1 MILEHRAVKR
11 KKEMH
16 KTMNE
21 KTEQNQN
28 PEIRKPIHSEYVYV
42 DNSNVFIEGKKIA
55 ARRRNLGETDFSF
68 RLDFG
73 ELYNFVAEYDPSK
86 IARALLLGS
95 RPPTSE
101 KVWNIAT
108 RAGFEVV
115 IIDRNSDNREKKV
128 DTGIVAAMIRDA
140 YTKAAKT
147 DVITL
152 VAGDSDYVPAVEMLV
167 ADGFH
172 VEVVFW
178 SSASAEL
185 KRVCSRFIE
194 LDRHLDALEY

>member
-1 MILEHRAVKR
+1 M
-11 KKEMH
+11 
-16 KTMNE
+16 
-21 KTEQNQN
+21 
-28 PEIRKPIHSEYVYV
+28 SEFVYV

-55 ARRRNLGETDFSF
+55 ARRHGVEDYYDFQF

-73 ELYNFVAEYDPSK
+73 ELYDFVAEHNPQK

-95 RPPTSE
+95 RPPLND
-101 KVWNIAT
+101 KVWEVAE

-115 IIDRNSDNREKKV
+115 VLDRNSENREKKV
-128 DTGIVAAMIRDA
+128 DTGLVAAMVRDA
-140 YTKAAKT
+140 YTRAKQT

-152 VAGDSDYVPAVEMLV
+152 VAGDSDYVPAVQLLV

-178 SSASAEL
+178 SSASGEL
-185 KRVCSRFIE
+185 KRSCSQFIE
-194 LDRHLDALEY
+194 LDKYLDDLKY

>member
-1 MILEHRAVKR
+1 M
-11 KKEMH
+11 
-16 KTMNE
+16 
-21 KTEQNQN
+21 
-28 PEIRKPIHSEYVYV
+28 SEYVYV

-55 ARRRNLGETDFSF
+55 ARRRGITDFYDFQF

-73 ELYNFVAEYDPSK
+73 ELYDFVSENNPQK

-95 RPPTSE
+95 RPPTND
-101 KVWNIAT
+101 KVWAVAE
-108 RAGFEVV
+108 RAGFETIVL
-115 IIDRNSDNREKKV
+115 DRNSENREKKV
-128 DTGIVAAMIRDA
+128 DTGLVAAMVRDA
-140 YTKAAKT
+140 YTRADKS

-178 SSASAEL
+178 SSASGEL
-185 KRVCSRFIE
+185 KRSCSRFIE
-194 LDRHLDALEY
+194 LDRYLDELEY

>member
-1 MILEHRAVKR
+1 M
-11 KKEMH
+11 
-16 KTMNE
+16 
-21 KTEQNQN
+21 
-28 PEIRKPIHSEYVYV
+28 SEFVYV

-55 ARRRNLGETDFSF
+55 ARRRGITDFYDFQF

-73 ELYNFVAEYDPSK
+73 ELYDFVSENNPQK

-95 RPPTSE
+95 RPPTND
-101 KVWNIAT
+101 KVWAVAE
-108 RAGFEVV
+108 RAGFETIVL
-115 IIDRNSDNREKKV
+115 DRNSENREKKV
-128 DTGIVAAMIRDA
+128 DTGLVAAMVRDA
-140 YTKAAKT
+140 YTRADKS

-178 SSASAEL
+178 SSASGEL
-185 KRVCSRFIE
+185 KRSCSRFIE
-194 LDRHLDALEY
+194 LDRYLDELEY

>member
-1 MILEHRAVKR
+1 M
-11 KKEMH
+11 
-16 KTMNE
+16 
-21 KTEQNQN
+21 
-28 PEIRKPIHSEYVYV
+28 SEYVYV

-55 ARRRNLGETDFSF
+55 ARRNGNKTEIDFSF

-73 ELYNFVAEYDPSK
+73 ELYDFVAEHNPKK

-95 RPPTSE
+95 SPPTSDQ
-101 KVWNIAT
+101 VWNVAE

-115 IIDRNSDNREKKV
+115 VIDRNAENREKKV
-128 DTGIVAAMIRDA
+128 DTGIVAAMVRDA
-140 YTKAAKT
+140 YTKAEKT

-178 SSASAEL
+178 SNASSEL
-185 KRVCSRFIE
+185 KSVCSKFIE
-194 LDRHLDALEY
+194 LDRHLDDLEY

>member
-1 MILEHRAVKR
+1 M
-11 KKEMH
+11 
-16 KTMNE
+16 
-21 KTEQNQN
+21 
-28 PEIRKPIHSEYVYV
+28 SEYVYV
-42 DNSNVFIEGKKIA
+42 DNSNVFIEGKRIA
-55 ARRRNLGETDFSF
+55 ARRKGADDHYDFHF

-73 ELYNFVAEYDPSK
+73 ELYDFVSEDDPQK

-95 RPPTSE
+95 RPPESD
-101 KVWNIAT
+101 KVWEVAE

-115 IIDRNSDNREKKV
+115 VLDRNSENREKKV
-128 DTGIVAAMIRDA
+128 DTGLVAAMVRDA
-140 YTKAAKT
+140 YTKAQKS

-178 SSASAEL
+178 SSASGEL
-185 KRVCSRFIE
+185 KSVCSKFIE
-194 LDRHLDALEY
+194 LDRHLDSLEY